1 MNQEQ
6 LEAKS
11 LGDLREIA
19 KLQGVKSITKYRKP
33 ELVRIIMNGG
43 VVPQNEVANEVAEPA
58 NAAAEPTVQKETS
71 EPVGEAVPS
80 PAQRAGS
87 APVTVHDL
95 SAPRMRASYTPRPP
109 KLSKAIL

>member
-43 VVPQNEVANEVAEPA
+43 VVPQNEAADEVAEPA
-58 NAAAEPTVQKETS
+58 NAAAEPTVQKET
-71 EPVGEAVPS
+71 
-80 PAQRAGS
+80 
-87 APVTVHDL
+87 
-95 SAPRMRASYTPRPP
+95 
-109 KLSKAIL
+109 